1 MNEYEFER
9 RGRVLALCVRARWV
23 AHALFDS
30 SAQLLDFGASRFRS
44 ARSAETR
51 FLFLVDVLH
60 PTIVVFRKISSES
73 GRDRPKTRKLAHAM
87 RRACHRLSLQVALLS
102 REHVRNCFK
111 MRGARTKHEIA
122 SVLAQEFPVLAWKL
136 PPRRRNYDHEHWNMP
151 IFDAVALGL
160 TYFSRIPRKNRPQL
174 INE

>member
-1 MNEYEFER
+1 MNEHEFER
-9 RGRVLALCVRARWV
+9 IGRVLALCVRARWV

-30 SAQLLDFGASRFRS
+30 SAQLLDFGASRFASPRS
-44 ARSAETR
+44 AKAR
-51 FLFLVDVLH
+51 FLFLVEVLY
-60 PTIVVFRKISSES
+60 PTTVVFRRMSPQS
-73 GRDRPKTRKLAHAM
+73 GRDRPKTRRLAHSM
-87 RRACHRLSLQVALLS
+87 RRACHQLSLQVALLS
-102 REHVRNCFK
+102 REDVRNCFK
-111 MRGARTKHEIA
+111 MRGAKTKHEIA

-160 TYFSRIPRKNRPQL
+160 AYFSHSTEETLQL